1 MNIEDKFRKV
11 SINSGAGSRWGPN
24 GIGREKAEK
33 NGCLISET
41 RASLIN
47 NSSREQIVC
56 KAAGSGWGGTGGGK
70 PITRDSNSKAQNAT
84 AGRISGKEGDIY
96 HDPAGSS
103 SKEWKKVLVGSSSRS
118 GNVSREL
125 RTPEWSHP
133 LIRPLDRIQPGNG
146 SFWPSRNNAWG
157 KSDSR
162 PYGSYDKG
170 RGRRSEDSED
180 CIAHNWQH
188 NSSKANGGGQSAHRG

>member
-24 GIGREKAEK
+24 GIGRGKAEK

-103 SKEWKKVLVGSSSRS
+103 SKEWKKVLVGSSSQS
-118 GNVSREL
+118 GNGSREL
-125 RTPEWSHP
+125 RTLEWSHP
-133 LIRPLDRIQPGNG
+133 LIRPLDRVQPGNG
-146 SFWPSRNNAWG
+146 SFWPSRNNAT
-157 KSDSR
+157 DQLR
-162 PYGSYDKG
+162 F
-170 RGRRSEDSED
+170 
-180 CIAHNWQH
+180 
-188 NSSKANGGGQSAHRG
+188 